1 MLSKTIAAA
10 ITLVGLAAAAP
21 LSSYDPCPTICQD
34 GVNDCGESWGGCW
47 DICKPEKSPTPPPCT
62 ATYTPTIP
70 TITSDPQS
78 PFQLLH
84 LIQLLIFQ
92 SSPLTQPSLFRLS
105 LEMGNSPRPFPPHGW
120 KNKCA
125 SGPSLLE

>member
-1 MLSKTIAAA
+1 MLSKAIIAA

-47 DICKPEKSPTPPPCT
+47 DICKSEESPTPPPCT

-70 TITSDPQS
+70 TITSDPPITLPVITPDPTITLS
-78 PFQLLH
+78 IITPDPTITLPIITGDGEFTTAV
-84 LIQLLIFQ
+84 
-92 SSPLTQPSLFRLS
+92 PTPRL
-105 LEMGNSPRPFPPHGW
+105 ED
-120 KNKCA
+120 
-125 SGPSLLE
+125 